1 MARRKGAIARA
12 AAGVFRVS
20 HTVPLVGFMIA
31 AALALCWWHFRGV
44 ASTPVR
50 ALAVALGLVAIFFA
64 VVAAIGFAMII
75 LERLAVRE
83 GRESRRRGR

>member
-1 MARRKGAIARA
+1 M
-12 AAGVFRVS
+12 FRVS

-31 AALALCWWHFRGV
+31 AVLALGWWHFRGV
-44 ASTPVR
+44 VSTPVR

-75 LERLAVRE
+75 LERLSVRE
-83 GRESRRRGR
+83 STRRGRRGG